1 MVDNF
6 FSATFDY
13 FLFNGLPYVAI
24 VLFIGGSVYRA
35 FSGAKTQARGRLAW
49 SARGDHLW
57 TTRSTGFFGR
67 ASIGPAVLCLHWG
80 LIIII
85 VTHAV
90 GFIGGANGWSQ
101 WVDLFRWAGMFG
113 GLLFLYGVSW
123 ALVRR
128 LMSPQLRAMST
139 REDYVVLLFLIL
151 IAGFGLYHSVI
162 RVAFGVSYA
171 VGPWLGGLFTLR
183 PDAGL
188 VTGAPLMIKLHMIIN
203 FIFMA
208 YFPFTKLVHV
218 FSFPYAYI
226 TRPYISMRSYVGLKR

>member
-6 FSATFDY
+6 FFTA
-13 FLFNGLPYVAI
+13 LPYVAI
-24 VLFIGGSVYRA
+24 LLFIGGSVYRA
-35 FSGAKTQARGRLAW
+35 FSGAMTQFRGKLAW
-49 SARGDHLW
+49 SARGDLLW

-80 LIIII
+80 LIIVV
-85 VTHAV
+85 VTHVV
-90 GFIGGANGWSQ
+90 GFIGGAAGWSQ
-101 WVDLFRWAGMFG
+101 WVDLFRWGGMFG

-139 REDYVVLLFLIL
+139 WGDYSVLLFLISITAL
-151 IAGFGLYHSVI
+151 GLYHSVI
-162 RVAFGVSYA
+162 QVAFGVSYA
-171 VGPWLGGLFTLR
+171 VGPWLEGLFTLQ

-188 VTGAPLMIKLHMIIN
+188 VVGAPLIIKLHMIIN

-218 FSFPYAYI
+218 FSFPFRYI
-226 TRPYISMRSYVGLKR
+226 TRPHISMRSYVGLKK